1 MKKYILTEE
10 QLTRVLTEERPIK
23 KGVAIKFSP
32 GKGEE
37 PVYQSNVLEFKDEQE
52 WQDYKKSLPEKKEII
67 GVIDIKES
75 ISGKKN
81 PVISES
87 EIKRADAGK
96 KLLLR
101 HIKDE
106 YPFVIDI
113 DINYEKKY
121 GTFGYVSFKFNLN
134 KFYDFYNVTPPK
146 DYEEFDFLLPHLEI
160 EGLYLFKYVDD
171 EYRNKFGIEFN
182 RKLEEHMND
191 FYMRLPENMRYS
203 KFEDFSDEDFEND
216 EDNFRGDLDFYKKW
230 QNEKEPVELKTD
242 NFIPVVDLTKINF

>member
-1 MKKYILTEE
+1 MKNYILTEE

-32 GKGEE
+32 GKGED
-37 PVYQSNVLEFKDEQE
+37 PVYQSYVLEFKDEQE

-67 GVIDIKES
+67 GIIDIKES
-75 ISGKKN
+75 ISEKKN

-87 EIKRADAGK
+87 EIKRVDAGK

-106 YPFVIDI
+106 YPFVIDV
-113 DINYEKKY
+113 DINYVKKY
-121 GTFGYVSFKFNLN
+121 GTFGYVNFKFNLN
-134 KFYDFYNVTPPK
+134 KFYDFYSVTPPK
-146 DYEEFDFLLPHLEI
+146 YYKKFDFLLPNLEV
-160 EGLYLFKYVDD
+160 EGLYLFRYVDD
-171 EYRNKFGIEFN
+171 EYNNEFGIEFN

-191 FYMRLPENMRYS
+191 FYIRLPENMRYS

-216 EDNFRGDLDFYKKW
+216 EGAIRDIDFYKRW

-242 NFIPVVDLTKINF
+242 VFTPVVDLTKIKF

>member
-1 MKKYILTEE
+1 MKKHIITEQ

-37 PVYQSNVLEFKDEQE
+37 SVYQSNVLEFKDEKE

-81 PVISES
+81 PIISES
-87 EIKRADAGK
+87 EIKRTDAGK
-96 KLLLR
+96 KLLLK
-101 HIKDE
+101 HIKLE
-106 YPFVIDI
+106 YPFVMDI
-113 DINYEKKY
+113 DINYAKNY

-146 DYEEFDFLLPHLEI
+146 DYKKFDFLLPSLEI
-160 EGLYLFKYVDD
+160 EGFYLFRYVDD
-171 EYRNKFGIEFN
+171 EYRNKFGGEYN

-191 FYMRLPENMRYS
+191 FYIRLPENMRYS
-203 KFEDFSDEDFEND
+203 KFEDFSSKDFENAL
-216 EDNFRGDLDFYKKW
+216 NFRGDLDFYKKW
-230 QNEKEPVELKTD
+230 QNEKDPVELKAD
-242 NFIPVVDLTKINF
+242 NFIPVVDLTKIKF

>member
-1 MKKYILTEE
+1 MKNYIITEE

-32 GKGEE
+32 GKGED

-52 WQDYKKSLPEKKEII
+52 WQDYKKSLSEKKEII

-87 EIKRADAGK
+87 EIKRFDAGK

-101 HIKDE
+101 HIKIE
-106 YPFVIDI
+106 YPFVIDV

-121 GTFGYVSFKFNLN
+121 GTFAYVNFKFNLN

-146 DYEEFDFLLPHLEI
+146 DYKKFDFLLTNLEI
-160 EGLYLFKYVDD
+160 EGLYLFRYVDD
-171 EYRNKFGIEFN
+171 EYRNKFGGEFN

-191 FYMRLPENMRYS
+191 FYMRLPENMRYF
-203 KFEDFSDEDFEND
+203 KFEDFSNEDFEND
-216 EDNFRGDLDFYKKW
+216 GDNFRGDLDFYKKW

-242 NFIPVVDLTKINF
+242 TFIPVVDLTKIKF